1 MLPIPMSLIPKTK
14 LALLIAGMAVV
25 LGLLCWAL
33 WLRGDVADARSALAN
48 EVVAHDATR
57 HELAQARTA
66 GNLLLADQRSC
77 NATIAALSRQ
87 VNATQTLYSKHL
99 TEEAAR
105 RAMLSRAITRPRTAE
120 EAAKVVDNAT
130 RHAAADLL
138 NAW

>member
-14 LALLIAGMAVV
+14 LALLIMAVV

-33 WLRGDVADARSALAN
+33 WLRGDVADARSALAH
-48 EVVAHDATR
+48 ETAAHDATR

-130 RHAAADLL
+130 RHAAADML

>member
-14 LALLIAGMAVV
+14 LALLMAGMAVV
-25 LGLLCWAL
+25 FGLLCWAL
-33 WLRGDVADARSALAN
+33 WLRGDVADARSALAH
-48 EVVAHDATR
+48 EAAAHDATR

-87 VNATQTLYSKHL
+87 VNATQALYSKHL